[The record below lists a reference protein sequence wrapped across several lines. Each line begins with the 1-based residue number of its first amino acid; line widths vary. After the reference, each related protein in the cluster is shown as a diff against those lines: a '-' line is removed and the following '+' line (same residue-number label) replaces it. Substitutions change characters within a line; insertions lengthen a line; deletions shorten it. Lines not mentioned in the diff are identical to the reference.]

1 MPNNPGCLT
10 SFLRVFNKGN
20 KDSYKK
26 TTTEPEQL
34 PYLVRDDFLSA
45 AEANFFHILQNALQ
59 GRQLICPKVSLGDL
73 FYVRQPNQNMIYYNK
88 ISRKHVDFLLCDPK
102 TLQPTL
108 GIELD
113 DSSHNQPD
121 RIERDAF
128 VEEVFAAAGLPLVRV
143 PVRTSY
149 STQELAQLFKNALG
163 TKSASTSPSGADE
176 NRAWSSPEAPF
187 CPNCGRP
194 MVRRTARRGP
204 NAGQEFFGCPNYPKC
219 QTVIAI
225 ERKNN

>member
-1 MPNNPGCLT
+1 
-10 SFLRVFNKGN
+10 
-20 KDSYKK
+20 
-26 TTTEPEQL
+26 
-34 PYLVRDDFLSA
+34 VRDDFLSA

-88 ISRKHVDFLLCDPK
+88 INRKHVDFLLCDPN

-113 DSSHNQPD
+113 DSSHSQAD

-128 VEEVFAAAGLPLVRV
+128 VEEVFATAGLPLVRV
-143 PVRTSY
+143 PVRPTY
-149 STQELAQLFKNALG
+149 RTQELAQLFKNALVPKP
-163 TKSASTSPSGADE
+163 TPTSPAGRTE
-176 NRAWSSPEAPF
+176 IPAWSSLEAPF
-187 CPNCGRP
+187 CPNCGRR

-204 NAGQEFFGCPNYPKC
+204 NAGQAFFGCPNYPKC
-219 QTVIAI
+219 QAVIAI
-225 ERKNN
+225 DNKNNL